1 MHAGAARW
9 QPCDFRRVPSSVSP
23 RFAPIFIAS
32 FIHTGRHLRPA
43 RSTPMRAQSDSWLV
57 LPLLPIFLIGVPP
70 MLLFSLL
77 GFPGIVILGVLL
89 ICVGLTER
97 LEANSD
103 FNQQI
108 IVHGYARQSERNLQA
123 STLHSA
129 VRFATLVDLAG
140 AGLITVGLLG
150 FYYLG

>member
-1 MHAGAARW
+1 M
-9 QPCDFRRVPSSVSP
+9 
-23 RFAPIFIAS
+23 
-32 FIHTGRHLRPA
+32 
-43 RSTPMRAQSDSWLV
+43 RSQSDSLLV
-57 LPLLPIFLIGVPP
+57 LPLLPIFLVGVPP

-108 IVHGYARQSERNLQA
+108 IVHGYARQSERTLQA
-123 STLHSA
+123 SNLRSA
-129 VRFATLVDLAG
+129 IRFATRVDLAG
-140 AGLITVGLLG
+140 AGLIAAGLVG

>member
-1 MHAGAARW
+1 M
-9 QPCDFRRVPSSVSP
+9 
-23 RFAPIFIAS
+23 
-32 FIHTGRHLRPA
+32 
-43 RSTPMRAQSDSWLV
+43 RSQSDSILV

-70 MLLFSLL
+70 MLLFTLL

-108 IVHGYARQSERNLQA
+108 IVHGYARRSERMIQA
-123 STLHSA
+123 SNLHSA
-129 VRFATLVDLAG
+129 IRFATIVDLAG
-140 AGLITVGLLG
+140 AGLIAVGLLG
-150 FYYLG
+150 FIYFG

>member
-1 MHAGAARW
+1 M
-9 QPCDFRRVPSSVSP
+9 
-23 RFAPIFIAS
+23 
-32 FIHTGRHLRPA
+32 
-43 RSTPMRAQSDSWLV
+43 RSQSDSWLV
-57 LPLLPIFLIGVPP
+57 LPLLPIFLVGVPP
-70 MLLFSLL
+70 MLLFGLL

-123 STLHSA
+123 SQLHSA
-129 VRFATLVDLAG
+129 THFATLVDLAG
-140 AGLITVGLLG
+140 AGLIAVGLLG

>member
-1 MHAGAARW
+1 M
-9 QPCDFRRVPSSVSP
+9 
-23 RFAPIFIAS
+23 
-32 FIHTGRHLRPA
+32 
-43 RSTPMRAQSDSWLV
+43 RSQSDSWLV

-70 MLLFSLL
+70 ILLFTLL
-77 GFPGIVILGVLL
+77 GFAGFVILGVLL

-123 STLHSA
+123 SQLHSA
-129 VRFATLVDLAG
+129 TRFATLIDLAG

-150 FYYLG
+150 FIYLG

>member
-1 MHAGAARW
+1 M
-9 QPCDFRRVPSSVSP
+9 
-23 RFAPIFIAS
+23 
-32 FIHTGRHLRPA
+32 
-43 RSTPMRAQSDSWLV
+43 RSQSDSWLI
-57 LPLLPIFLIGVPP
+57 LPLLPIFLVGVPP

-77 GFPGIVILGVLL
+77 GFPGLVILGVLL
-89 ICVGLTER
+89 VCVGLTER

-108 IVHGYARQSERNLQA
+108 IVHGYARQSERNVQV

-140 AGLITVGLLG
+140 AGLITVGVLG
-150 FYYLG
+150 FYTLG

>member
-1 MHAGAARW
+1 
-9 QPCDFRRVPSSVSP
+9 
-23 RFAPIFIAS
+23 
-32 FIHTGRHLRPA
+32 
-43 RSTPMRAQSDSWLV
+43 MRAQSDSWLI

-108 IVHGYARQSERNLQA
+108 IVHGYARQSERNVQA
-123 STLHSA
+123 SNLHSA

-140 AGLITVGLLG
+140 AGLITVGVLG
-150 FYYLG
+150 FYYFG

>member
-1 MHAGAARW
+1 M
-9 QPCDFRRVPSSVSP
+9 
-23 RFAPIFIAS
+23 
-32 FIHTGRHLRPA
+32 
-43 RSTPMRAQSDSWLV
+43 RSQSDSWLV
-57 LPLLPIFLIGVPP
+57 LPLLPIFLVGVPP

-123 STLHSA
+123 SNLHSA
-129 VRFATLVDLAG
+129 IRFATLMNAAG
-140 AGLITVGLLG
+140 AGLIAVGVLG
-150 FYYLG
+150 VYFG

>member
-1 MHAGAARW
+1 M
-9 QPCDFRRVPSSVSP
+9 
-23 RFAPIFIAS
+23 
-32 FIHTGRHLRPA
+32 
-43 RSTPMRAQSDSWLV
+43 RSQSDSLLV

-70 MLLFSLL
+70 ILLFTLL
-77 GFPGIVILGVLL
+77 GFAGFVILGVLL

-123 STLHSA
+123 SQLHSA
-129 VRFATLVDLAG
+129 TRFATLIDLAG

-150 FYYLG
+150 FIYLG

>member
-1 MHAGAARW
+1 M
-9 QPCDFRRVPSSVSP
+9 
-23 RFAPIFIAS
+23 
-32 FIHTGRHLRPA
+32 
-43 RSTPMRAQSDSWLV
+43 RSQSDSLLV

-70 MLLFSLL
+70 ILLFTLL
-77 GFPGIVILGVLL
+77 GFAGFVILGVLL

-108 IVHGYARQSERNLQA
+108 IVHGYARTSERNAQA
-123 STLHSA
+123 STLNSA
-129 VRFATLVDLAG
+129 IRFATLVDLAG
-140 AGLITVGLLG
+140 AGLIAAGLLG